1 MVYKYLRK
9 AHYYETDQMGVVH
22 HANYI
27 HWMEE
32 ARIGMMDDM
41 GLGYKMVEENGIVS
55 PVVSLSID
63 YKTSVMYDDTVEVR
77 VTVKRYTG
85 VSMIISYE
93 MFDQN
98 TQKICATAESK
109 HGFIKDGKIVS
120 VKREF
125 AELDRA
131 ITDYIARE

>member
-1 MVYKYLRK
+1 MVYNYLRK

-32 ARIGMMDDM
+32 ARIEMMDDM
-41 GLGYKMVEENGIVS
+41 GLGYKTVEENGIVS

-63 YKTSVMYDDTVEVR
+63 YKTSAMYDDTVEVR
-77 VTVKRYTG
+77 VSVKRYTG
-85 VSMIISYE
+85 VSLIIGYE
-93 MFDQN
+93 MFDRN
-98 TQKICATAESK
+98 TGKICATAESK
-109 HGFIKDGKIVS
+109 HGFIRDGKIIS

-125 AELDRA
+125 PELDEA
-131 ITDYIARE
+131 IRKYMEA

>member
-1 MVYKYLRK
+1 MVYNYLRK

-32 ARIGMMDDM
+32 ARIEMMDDM

-63 YKTSVMYDDTVEVR
+63 YKTSVMYDDMVEVKVSVR
-77 VTVKRYTG
+77 RYTG
-85 VSMIISYE
+85 VSLIIGYE
-93 MFDQN
+93 MFDRN
-98 TQKICATAESK
+98 TGKICATAESK
-109 HGFIKDGKIVS
+109 HGFIRDGKIIS

-125 AELDRA
+125 PELDEA
-131 ITDYIARE
+131 IRKYMET

>member
-1 MVYKYLRK
+1 MVYTYLRK
-9 AHYYETDQMGVVH
+9 AHYYETDQMSVVH

-32 ARIGMMDDM
+32 ARIEMMDDM
-41 GLGYKMVEENGIVS
+41 GLGYKTVEENGIVS

-63 YKTSVMYDDTVEVR
+63 YKNSVMYDDMVEVR
-77 VTVKRYTG
+77 VGVKRYTG

-98 TQKICATAESK
+98 TGKICATAESK

-120 VKREF
+120 LKKEF
-125 AELDRA
+125 AELDEA
-131 ITDYIARE
+131 IRRYMDI

>member
-1 MVYKYLRK
+1 MVYTYLRK

-32 ARIGMMDDM
+32 ARIEMMDDM
-41 GLGYKMVEENGIVS
+41 GFGYKKVEEIGIVS
-55 PVVSLSID
+55 PVVSINID
-63 YKTSVMYDDTVEVR
+63 YKSSVMYDDIVEVR
-77 VTVKRYTG
+77 VSVKRYTG

-98 TQKICATAESK
+98 TGKICATAESK
-109 HGFIKDGKIVS
+109 HGFIRDGKIVS
-120 VKREF
+120 VKREVP
-125 AELDRA
+125 ELDEA
-131 ITDYIARE
+131 IRKYVSNA